1 MKSTRVYHLTRVLV
15 RARKNIYGGRAG
27 WALGFEAPKPLGLS
41 FPPVYQPELV
51 EIFYWYENVRKRHES
66 VGSDSFV
73 MSFFNSS
80 APPVVVYR
88 SFLSPKDASD
98 SLADKPAHEDM
109 SWSVSIEDF
118 LPWPSSA
125 EEKATACSQVSSV
138 MPPRVTIYLT
148 TAPSPPMAT
157 AWLLSG
163 WMPGAAWTR
172 TFLWIGDR
180 FLLLVHRACLWLHTT
195 HQLGAVIRRLMN
207 A

>member
-109 SWSVSIEDF
+109 SWTFEY
-118 LPWPSSA
+118 SSGYTCCTNA
-125 EEKATACSQVSSV
+125 PQSKRAKEVLSQEGDEAKQPKSLSPMSS
-138 MPPRVTIYLT
+138 
-148 TAPSPPMAT
+148 
-157 AWLLSG
+157 
-163 WMPGAAWTR
+163 
-172 TFLWIGDR
+172 
-180 FLLLVHRACLWLHTT
+180 
-195 HQLGAVIRRLMN
+195 
-207 A
+207 